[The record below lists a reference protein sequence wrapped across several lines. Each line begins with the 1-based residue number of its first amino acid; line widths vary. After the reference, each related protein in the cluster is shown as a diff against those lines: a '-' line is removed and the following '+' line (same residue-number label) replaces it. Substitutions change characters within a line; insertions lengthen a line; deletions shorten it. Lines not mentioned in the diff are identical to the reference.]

1 MVGGRCANVLGTPPG
16 PLIPTE
22 CLTGAHLEKNIV
34 LLLVTPYGPNA
45 KTPESGKKGQ
55 MS

>member
-1 MVGGRCANVLGTPPG
+1 MLGTPPG

-22 CLTGAHLEKNIV
+22 CLTGAHLEKNHSV

-45 KTPESGKKGQ
+45 KTPESGRTGP